1 MANFKEIMAMC
12 LNGASYSAMATA
24 LGCSNRD
31 FAKAKSVIPAQS
43 VTKESFVRLPPSF
56 FEEHFGDNR
65 ILRKQQ
71 FHQPDFHKLA
81 KRLAANKHLTR
92 HKLWMDY
99 LATAC
104 CPEESKYQYSQ
115 FCEHLREYVNAT
127 GLSGVIEHE
136 PGQELNCPRFCS
148 V

>member
-1 MANFKEIMAMC
+1 MAMC

-31 FAKAKSVIPAQS
+31 IAKAKAVIAAQS
-43 VTKESFVRLPPSF
+43 VTKESLVHLSPSF
-56 FEEHFGDNR
+56 LEEHFEDNR

-92 HKLWMDY
+92 HK
-99 LATAC
+99 
-104 CPEESKYQYSQ
+104 
-115 FCEHLREYVNAT
+115 
-127 GLSGVIEHE
+127 
-136 PGQELNCPRFCS
+136 
-148 V
+148 

>member
-31 FAKAKSVIPAQS
+31 IAKTKAVIAEQS
-43 VTKESFVRLPPSF
+43 VTKESFVHLSPSF

-81 KRLAANKHLTR
+81 KSLAANGCDAPIVCQAVFR
-92 HKLWMDY
+92 NF
-99 LATAC
+99 
-104 CPEESKYQYSQ
+104 S
-115 FCEHLREYVNAT
+115 
-127 GLSGVIEHE
+127 
-136 PGQELNCPRFCS
+136 
-148 V
+148 

>member
-1 MANFKEIMAMC
+1 
-12 LNGASYSAMATA
+12 MATA

-31 FAKAKSVIPAQS
+31 IAKAKAVIAAQS
-43 VTKESFVRLPPSF
+43 VTKESFVHLSPSF

-81 KRLAANKHLTR
+81 KRSAANKHLTR
-92 HKLWMDY
+92 RKLWMDY

-104 CPEESKYQYSQ
+104 HPEESKYQFSQ

-127 GLSGVIEHE
+127 GGCDAPIVC
-136 PGQELNCPRFCS
+136 QA
-148 V
+148 